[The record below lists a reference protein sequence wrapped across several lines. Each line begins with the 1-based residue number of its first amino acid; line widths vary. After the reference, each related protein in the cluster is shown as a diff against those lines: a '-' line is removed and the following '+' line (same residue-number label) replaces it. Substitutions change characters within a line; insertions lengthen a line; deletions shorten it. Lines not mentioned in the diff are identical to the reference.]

1 MCIEHINQNFM
12 NASQPTRQLSSIS
25 HSPHHSPR
33 EVDVECDAK
42 GTNNKKARELKT
54 RRSSHPSKP

>member
-1 MCIEHINQNFM
+1 MINCFANENM
-12 NASQPTRQLSSIS
+12 LSSIS

-42 GTNNKKARELKT
+42 GTNNKKARELKMMDVMIVW
-54 RRSSHPSKP
+54 S